1 MSRAAL
7 LITIIIIIKKLNT
20 TSYSLGEWIEKF
32 QYAGT
37 VEYYLVIKSNELASY
52 EKRWM
57 NFKFPSERNLF
68 EKATCCVI
76 PVI

>member
-7 LITIIIIIKKLNT
+7 LITIIIKKLNT
-20 TSYSLGEWIEKF
+20 TSYSLGEWINKL

-52 EKRWM
+52 EKKWM
-57 NFKFPSERNLF
+57 NLKFPSERNLF